1 MMRCPPHLNA
11 AGRAAWKRALDHVA
25 EREGDETALRD
36 QLELYARAVD
46 RSARANAA
54 WRKAGRPLT
63 AKNPNGAE
71 GVHPLLKAIED
82 ADRAVWRYGR
92 AVGLVVPGVARRVGR
107 PSFADQRGKLGKSQA
122 ELRRRRRKD
131 PRLGLLEEKRRGA

>member
-1 MMRCPPHLNA
+1 MRCPPHLNA
-11 AGRAAWKRALDHVA
+11 AGKGAWKRALDHVA

-46 RSARANAA
+46 RSSRANDA
-54 WRKAGRPLT
+54 WRRAGRPLT
-63 AKNPNGAE
+63 AENPNGSS

-92 AVGLVVPGVARRVGR
+92 ALGLVVPGVARRVGR
-107 PSFADQRGKLGKSQA
+107 PSFADQRRKLGTSPAKLQ
-122 ELRRRRRKD
+122 RRRHAD
-131 PRLGLLEEKRRGA
+131 PRLKRLEEEGLGA